1 MRRAKSSGNCSSPAV
16 GSRKRKVEPWFSRHT
31 TCISDSTLDTFTI
44 ILIHDANVYIRSIHK
59 VYSIIWNKR
68 VFATLNFLQILYFY
82 ILPFRASPMFKC
94 PKPSA
99 DEKKPQMEDGMCCEK
114 SMGKLLELR
123 TLLQNVWKAIIV
135 FTGPDFIQTYSNV
148 RVSSS
153 VSEVPHVVHINI
165 YIYLLYDM
173 RPDMHMLI
181 YIHICIY
188 RYIHMYIDA
197 CSSTW
202 PRNQTAPPN
211 ALALPTTRPRL
222 QRPLPG
228 NKKNPLRYFFLL
240 EFLPVSTL
248 VNFSSYT
255 PED

>member
-1 MRRAKSSGNCSSPAV
+1 MSQALCRWKETSNGGRDVLWKIYGKTFGIENFIAKRLESNHCIYRPGFHSNIFKRPCQFVSFWSSTCCS
-16 GSRKRKVEPWFSRHT
+16 
-31 TCISDSTLDTFTI
+31 
-44 ILIHDANVYIRSIHK
+44 HK
-59 VYSIIWNKR
+59 Y
-68 VFATLNFLQILYFY
+68 
-82 ILPFRASPMFKC
+82 
-94 PKPSA
+94 
-99 DEKKPQMEDGMCCEK
+99 
-114 SMGKLLELR
+114 
-123 TLLQNVWKAIIV
+123 
-135 FTGPDFIQTYSNV
+135 
-148 RVSSS
+148 
-153 VSEVPHVVHINI
+153 I